1 MKTKFEQLCSLL
13 NEKDKAQIFTLIQT
27 RFLGGQDEHTAFFK
41 RVMRERKPFSK
52 NIPVRER
59 LIMSDL
65 YQMIEKW
72 LVIRLVLKDDNSFDG
87 KLLQF
92 FRQNENEKLF
102 REKMADARKKTH
114 IEGIQNSAFYERM
127 GNLLYEQWEFD
138 QLHNRFSNAEAE
150 EIQRYK
156 EIASISR
163 QLMETVTLVP
173 QAALISREIDTSL
186 TDHLMPYVQQK
197 GYLGIPCIALY
208 YYALH
213 MIRYP
218 EDEEWFYRF
227 SNELDQHKQV
237 FPKEELKTLY
247 FQAIN
252 YCIRRHNLGD
262 NNYSRRLLEYY
273 KTALQEK
280 YLLTNGY
287 LSRNTYRNIN
297 TIAIRLGYYEE
308 ALDLSLSYVDLLR
321 KEDKKS
327 AYNFNMANI
336 FYAQKRYDEAIESLQ
351 DVEFEDHLSN
361 LFAKTIQLKIY
372 YETGSD
378 RLLDAHL
385 DAMQVYLTR
394 KKIIGYHKNNYAKI
408 IKFTRKLIRLN
419 PFDQKAKSAL
429 LEQIRQEKL
438 IPDREWLLREVEHK
452 K

>member
-13 NEKDKAQIFTLIQT
+13 SEKDKAQILELIHT
-27 RFLGGQDEHTAFFK
+27 RFLGGHDGHAAFFQ
-41 RVMRERKPFSK
+41 RLMYDGQTLSK
-52 NIPVRER
+52 NLPVRDR

-65 YQMIEKW
+65 YQIIEKW
-72 LVIRLVLKDDNSFDG
+72 LVVRLVLKDGNSFDG
-87 KLLQF
+87 KLLEY
-92 FRQNENEKLF
+92 FRQHENEKLF
-102 REKMADARKKTH
+102 REKMADARRRAH
-114 IEGIQNSAFYERM
+114 VEGIQNSAYYERM

-150 EIQRYK
+150 AIQRYK

-186 TDHLMPYVQQK
+186 TDHLIPFIHQK
-197 GYLGIPCIALY
+197 GYLSIPCIALY

-213 MIRYP
+213 MIRFP
-218 EDEEWFYRF
+218 EEEEWFTQF
-227 SNELDQHKQV
+227 SDELERNKQF
-237 FPKEELKTLY
+237 FPGDELKTLY

-297 TIAIRLGYYEE
+297 TIAIRLGYYED
-308 ALDLSLSYVDLLR
+308 ALSLSLKYVDLLR
-321 KEDKKS
+321 REDKKS

-336 FYAQKRYDEAIESLQ
+336 FYAQKKYDEAIEAMQ

-378 RLLDAHL
+378 RLLDAHM

-419 PFDQKAKSAL
+419 PFDRKAKAAL
-429 LEQIRQEKL
+429 LDQIRQEKL
-438 IPDREWLLREVEHK
+438 IPDREWLLREVENK